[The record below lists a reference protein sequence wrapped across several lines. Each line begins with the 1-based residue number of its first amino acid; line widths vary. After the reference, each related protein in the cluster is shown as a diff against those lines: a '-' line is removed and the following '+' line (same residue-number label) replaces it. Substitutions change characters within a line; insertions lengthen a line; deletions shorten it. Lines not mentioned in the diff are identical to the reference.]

1 MDQSG
6 LFDLNSQPDQGETL
20 QLGDA
25 ALVDFPTAFDRE
37 TSQALFDR
45 LYQDIP
51 WRQES
56 LWIGGKRR
64 EVPRLH
70 CWMGDAASL
79 YGYSG
84 MRLQPVAWHS
94 TVLEIRRRAEELS
107 QCSFNSVLLNL
118 YRDGL
123 DSVAWHA
130 DDEAELGDDPV
141 IASVSL
147 GADRPF
153 QLKSRHSQP
162 PEKHQIWLKNGSI
175 LVMGK
180 GIQNRWLHQLPK
192 VKSLKEARINL
203 TFRQVQKLNAQ
214 A

>member
-1 MDQSG
+1 MDQFG
-6 LFDLNSQPDQGETL
+6 LFDLNSQPDRGETL
-20 QLGDA
+20 LLGDA
-25 ALVDFPTAFDRE
+25 ALVDFPTAFDHE
-37 TSQALFDR
+37 KSQLLFDR

-64 EVPRLH
+64 EVPRLQ
-70 CWMGDAASL
+70 CWMGDKASL

-147 GADRPF
+147 GAERPF
-153 QLKSRHSQP
+153 QLKSRQSQP

-180 GIQNRWLHQLPK
+180 GIQSRWLHQLPK
-192 VKSLKEARINL
+192 VKSLKKTRINL

>member
-25 ALVDFPTAFDRE
+25 ALVDFPTAFNRE
-37 TSQALFDR
+37 TSKALFDR
-45 LYQDIP
+45 LYHDIP

-64 EVPRLH
+64 EVPRLQ
-70 CWMGDAASL
+70 CWMGDAACL

-84 MRLQPVAWHS
+84 MRLQPVAWNL
-94 TVLEIRRRAEELS
+94 TVLEIKRRAEELS
-107 QCSFNSVLLNL
+107 QQSFNSVLLNL
-118 YRDGL
+118 YRNGM

-130 DDEAELGDDPV
+130 DDEAELGEEPV

-153 QLKSRHSQP
+153 QLKSRLSQP
-162 PEKHQIWLKNGSI
+162 PEKHQIWLRNGSI

-180 GIQNRWLHQLPK
+180 GLQSNWLHQLPK
-192 VKSLKEARINL
+192 VKTLKEARINL
-203 TFRQVQKLNAQ
+203 TFRQVQKRDFQ

>member
-1 MDQSG
+1 MDQFG
-6 LFDLNSQPDQGETL
+6 LFDLNSQPDRGETL
-20 QLGDA
+20 LLGDA
-25 ALVDFPTAFDRE
+25 ALVDFPTAFDHE
-37 TSQALFDR
+37 KSQLLFDR

-64 EVPRLH
+64 EVPRLQ
-70 CWMGDAASL
+70 CWMGDKASL

-107 QCSFNSVLLNL
+107 QCTFNSVLLNL

-153 QLKSRHSQP
+153 QLKSRQSQP

-180 GIQNRWLHQLPK
+180 GIQSRWLHQLPK
-192 VKSLKEARINL
+192 VKSLKKTRINL

>member
-1 MDQSG
+1 MDQTG
-6 LFDLNSQPDQGETL
+6 LFDLNTQSDQGETL
-20 QLGDA
+20 QLGDSV
-25 ALVDFPTAFDRE
+25 LVDYPAAFDRQ
-37 TSQALFDR
+37 TSKGLFDR
-45 LYQDIP
+45 LYEDIP

-64 EVPRLH
+64 EVPRLQ
-70 CWMGDAASL
+70 CWMGDTASL

-84 MRLQPVAWHS
+84 MRLQPIAWDA
-94 TVLEIRRRAEELS
+94 TVLKIRRRAEALS
-107 QCSFNSVLLNL
+107 QQTFNSVLLNL
-118 YRDGL
+118 YRDGM

-130 DDEAELGDDPV
+130 DDEAELGENPI

-153 QLKSRHSQP
+153 QLKSKLSDRP
-162 PEKHQIWLKNGSI
+162 AKHQIWLRSGSI

-180 GIQNRWLHQLPK
+180 GLQNNWLHQLPK

-203 TFRQVQKLNAQ
+203 TFRQVQSANA
-214 A
+214 